1 MDNYLTIIE
10 KYLKGSISSL
20 EKETLKEW
28 LQQKQEHRDI
38 FEKKVTQWHAS
49 SKDISVDSDQ
59 AFNRF
64 LDLIQEKELEERKV
78 ITLKTLKRVFQ
89 YAAIL
94 IGVLVLGYYLSRLNP
109 SNVDKVD
116 NLVSTETVKEDKIK
130 IVQEDGT
137 ITYIDINS
145 LSDVVTANG
154 SMIGKKDRDK
164 LVISDDAKNLEEIE
178 YLEISIP
185 KGEIFQLSLSDGTKV
200 WMNADS
206 KLKFPKNF
214 IAKEANRVVYLEG
227 EAFFDVTTN
236 KAQPFIVKTK
246 EMDVKVLGTQ
256 FNVSSYVEDSTIKTT
271 LVEGSVAINAKNKLE
286 ELKLKPN
293 YQAVYSKYDKVIA
306 KKKVNTMLFTSW
318 MQKKMIIHNESFAEV
333 IKRLER
339 TYNVEIVSTNQRLNN
354 TRFTGEFDTEN
365 VKQILSVFSK
375 TINFNYEIEN
385 KRIVIAP

>member
-1 MDNYLTIIE
+1 MDNYLTIIK
-10 KYLKGSISSL
+10 KYLEGSISSS
-20 EKETLKEW
+20 EKETLKQW
-28 LQQKQEHRDI
+28 LQQKQEHRDV
-38 FEKKVTQWHAS
+38 FEKKVAQWHAS
-49 SKDISVDSDQ
+49 SKDISVNSDQ

-64 LDLIQEKELEERKV
+64 LNSIQEKELEERKV
-78 ITLKTLKRVFQ
+78 ITLKTLKKVFR

-109 SNVDKVD
+109 SNVDNVED
-116 NLVSTETVKEDKIK
+116 LVSTETVRDDKIK

-145 LSDVVTANG
+145 LSDVITANG

-164 LVISDDAKNLEEIE
+164 LVISDNAKDLEEIE

-214 IAKEANRVVYLEG
+214 IAKEVNRIVYLEG

-246 EMDVKVLGTQ
+246 EMDVKVLGTK
-256 FNVSSYVEDSTIKTT
+256 FNVSSYAEDSTIKTT
-271 LVEGSVAINAKNKLE
+271 LVEGSVAINAKNKLK
-286 ELKLKPN
+286 ELKLRPN
-293 YQAVYSKYDKVIA
+293 YQAVYSKGDELIA
-306 KKKVNTMLFTSW
+306 KKKVNTILFTSW

-339 TYNVEIVSTNQRLNN
+339 TYNVEIISTNQRLNN

-365 VKQILSVFSK
+365 VKQILNVFSK

-385 KRIVIAP
+385 KKIVIAP